1 MACSFCIR
9 GIALALLIS
18 FIQAANP
25 SGCRDRLDIVTVV
38 DGSDSIS
45 AESFL
50 MLKQALVE
58 LTQRLTIDKDYTR
71 FGLVLYSS
79 DIADKI
85 NFTGNRTGLEGRI
98 LGLQHPRDGTNTHL
112 GISAM
117 MAMISGTDREV
128 DTIGIVI
135 TDGISKDTNKTI
147 AQANLAKVNGVD
159 MFSVG
164 VGSKIDTYELQSIA
178 SSRIQCIKLPSFSE
192 LAETLKKML
201 PDVCP
206 PTTTTTTT
214 TPVPTT
220 TTPEPTT
227 ATPKPTTA
235 SLSVDLCAGCK
246 MSNGIGYNNHPS
258 DCHKYVQCFF
268 SADGS
273 VSAFT
278 MSCSA
283 GLFWDQDGL
292 SCNFAQYVNCTN
304 DPCVNPNT
312 LFYKTDTNCRQYHSC
327 ANKLAKATC
336 CPPISSFNT
345 VSNRCEVDETCE
357 DLCQG
362 EEVADEEV
370 CYKRA
375 VAGKPDGYQ
384 EVHPGLGW
392 IDRLC
397 APGTGYSEDGCD
409 CSVLIDAG
417 QVPVANKECNP
428 LLNLTFINGVT
439 DTSGHWNWVENVGVV
454 IENGEAYFD
463 GTSGLRI
470 PRFSNVA
477 LGSTFM
483 IKMRYRTEGT
493 VLGQQALVTNR
504 DCGKPG
510 SLDILLDQTITTFGM
525 RTDGGQRTRIS
536 ITAAPQSQW
545 KELVYRVENGVLSG
559 TINGNTINEDT
570 NGAIGKSECA
580 LQIGRGNT
588 YSNFKGYI
596 DYIEVYQC

>member
-1 MACSFCIR
+1 MAFTVCIG

-18 FIQAANP
+18 VIQAANP

-45 AESFL
+45 EESFL

-58 LTQRLTIDKDYTR
+58 LTHRLTIDKNYTR

-79 DIADKI
+79 DIADEI
-85 NFTGNRTGLEGRI
+85 DFTGNRTGLAGRI
-98 LGLQHPRDGTNTHL
+98 LGLEHPRDGTNTHL

-117 MAMISGTDREV
+117 IDMIGGTNRSV

-164 VGSKIDTYELQSIA
+164 VGSKIDTHELQSIA
-178 SSRIQCIKLPSFSE
+178 SSSTHCIKLSSFDQ

-206 PTTTTTTT
+206 PTTTSTTT

-220 TTPEPTT
+220 TTTT
-227 ATPKPTTA
+227 PAPTTA
-235 SLSVDLCAGCK
+235 SLSIDLCAGCK

-258 DCHKYVQCFF
+258 DCHKYVQCYF

-273 VSAFT
+273 VSAFP

-283 GLFWDQDGL
+283 GLFWDQDEL

-336 CPPISSFNT
+336 CPPVSSFNT

-375 VAGKPDGYQ
+375 VAGKPGVYKEIQ
-384 EVHPGLGW
+384 PGVGW
-392 IDRLC
+392 IDRIC
-397 APGTGYSEDGCD
+397 APGTSYSDIDCH
-409 CSVLIDAG
+409 CSVMIDAAP
-417 QVPVANKECNP
+417 VPVAKECNP
-428 LLNLTFINGVT
+428 LLNLTFTNGVT

-454 IENGEAYFD
+454 IGNGEAYFN
-463 GTSGLRI
+463 GNSGLRI

-483 IKMRYRTEGT
+483 IKMRYRTDGT

-510 SLDILLDQTITTFGM
+510 SLDILLDQTTTTFGM
-525 RTDGGQRTRIS
+525 KTDGGQRTTIS
-536 ITAAPQSQW
+536 ITVAPQSEW
-545 KELVYRVENGVLSG
+545 KELVYRIENGVLSG
-559 TINGNTINEDT
+559 TINGNTIKEET

-588 YSNFKGYI
+588 FSNFKGYI